1 MVMPTT
7 NSKIIPIDLSFSNI
21 LLLSNKTYNTK
32 MSFWTK
38 DVGSAF
44 LEFNTDIDL
53 VGTEISLVLE
63 NLTDSSNIQK
73 DILGVSSSP
82 FYYQLGAEIA
92 NYGRWLGQITITKDG
107 QDIVSRS
114 FAFSINKSVGDNK
127 PIRLI
132 SIDSV
137 SKVVSQLETLKA
149 SIQEYLTSAE
159 ISEQERQEGYLLFES
174 RITTLENS
182 VITGLEGKSAYDIA
196 VENGFVGTES
206 EWLASLGGGTSST
219 FVFEQITP
227 LNTWLINHNLGK
239 YPSVM
244 IVDSSGNQVIGD
256 VTYLS
261 NNQIRVNFSAG
272 FSGKVFLN

>member
-32 MSFWTK
+32 MSFWTR